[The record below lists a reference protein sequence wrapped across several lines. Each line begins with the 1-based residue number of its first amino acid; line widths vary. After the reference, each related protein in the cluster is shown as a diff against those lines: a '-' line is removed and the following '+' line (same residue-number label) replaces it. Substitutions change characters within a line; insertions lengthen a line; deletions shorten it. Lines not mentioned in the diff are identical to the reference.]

1 MVDHETTLGEIGQ
14 ILAVNRGKRNKYG
27 QVCWNAFLYSFGVGF
42 FSVLLLHIKIK
53 TFRAYAFLQI
63 VFCASV

>member
-1 MVDHETTLGEIGQ
+1 MNE
-14 ILAVNRGKRNKYG
+14 YG

-42 FSVLLLHIKIK
+42 FSVFLLHIKIK

-63 VFCASV
+63 NVFCASV